1 MAEGLDEIVVE
12 APATVSNIAC
22 GFDILGYAV
31 RQPAERLRIQ
41 KKDEAGIRIA
51 SIKGAELSF
60 DPIHNI
66 SGVAASALL
75 RHLGIEKQ
83 TGLEFHIEKLIAPG
97 SGLGSSAA
105 AAVAAVVGVNAILG
119 EPLRRYELIEFAL
132 EGEKLASGNVHADNV
147 APCLFGGFRLVR
159 SYQPL
164 DVVEIQ
170 YPRTLHTTIIYPQI
184 EVKTTEARSILPE
197 KISLKDA
204 ITQWGNVGGLIAGLQ
219 NQNFPLISRSLV
231 DVVAEPHRA
240 RLIPL
245 YTEVKRLAEKY
256 EALGC
261 NISGSGPAIFILN
274 EDMSKSNM
282 IIEEA
287 EKIYQKAGID
297 LIAFHSGVS
306 ESGAEVIS

>member
-1 MAEGLDEIVVE
+1 MAEGKHEILVE

-31 RQPAERLRIQ
+31 RQQAERLRIVK
-41 KKDEAGIRIA
+41 KKDPGLKIA
-51 SIKGAELSF
+51 SIKGAELSYN
-60 DPIHNI
+60 PSENI
-66 SGVAASALL
+66 TGVAASALL
-75 RHLGIEKQ
+75 SHLGIEEQ
-83 TGLEFHIEKLIAPG
+83 TGLEFHIEKLISPG

-105 AAVAAVVGVNAILG
+105 AAVAAVVGVNAVLG

-147 APCLFGGFRLVR
+147 APCLFGGFRLIR
-159 SYQPL
+159 GYEPL
-164 DVVEIQ
+164 DVIEIQ

-184 EVKTTEARSILPE
+184 EVKTTEARDLLP
-197 KISLKDA
+197 KQIPLKDA

-219 NQNFPLISRSLV
+219 NMDYNLISRSLV
-231 DVVAEPHRA
+231 DVVAEPYRA
-240 RLIPL
+240 ALIPL
-245 YTEVKRLAEKY
+245 YAEIKILAEKY
-256 EALGC
+256 EAVGC
-261 NISGSGPAIFILN
+261 NISGSGPAIFILT

-287 EKIYQKAGID
+287 KKLYKEAGID

-306 ESGAEVIS
+306 EAGAEVIS